1 MSSSLFRRPLRAV
14 VDHEADLEL
23 AAAVLSGD
31 ETALLKFMDYYFPR
45 LYRFALARVNRDA
58 SLTEEIVQDTLAI
71 AARRMGTYRGEAAL
85 LTWLTQICRRELTR
99 KVKRETK
106 RKEVILLLEDDPVV
120 RAVVETIESSGADE
134 PLKNCARDDVIRLVQ
149 LSLDHLPAKYA
160 DALEWKYVEGLS
172 TKEIAARLELG
183 SEAAESLLARARR
196 AFKNDF
202 QEIFESIGSLE
213 ALTGV

>member
-1 MSSSLFRRPLRAV
+1 
-14 VDHEADLEL
+14 
-23 AAAVLSGD
+23 
-31 ETALLKFMDYYFPR
+31 MDYYFPR

>member
-1 MSSSLFRRPLRAV
+1 M
-14 VDHEADLEL
+14 
-23 AAAVLSGD
+23 
-31 ETALLKFMDYYFPR
+31 
-45 LYRFALARVNRDA
+45 
-58 SLTEEIVQDTLAI
+58 
-71 AARRMGTYRGEAAL
+71 
-85 LTWLTQICRRELTR
+85 
-99 KVKRETK
+99 
-106 RKEVILLLEDDPVV
+106 
-120 RAVVETIESSGADE
+120 
-134 PLKNCARDDVIRLVQ
+134 Q